1 VLQGFGA
8 QRGEQAGYVIAMI
21 DSLARRAEMVFTAV
35 LIAVAIAAPVEAR
48 AQLRASRLIGD
59 GMVMQ
64 RAAKVPVW
72 GWAKA
77 GAKVDVTFDGKHYA
91 GTADAAGAWKVTLPP
106 MKAGGPHEMSIA
118 SNGEQLQ
125 VHDILVGD
133 VWICSGQSNMEFTV
147 SSANNAAQETAAAND
162 AEIRQFKV
170 PRSWAWGP
178 EPDLAGGAWQRAD
191 PAHVGD
197 FTAVGYFF
205 ARELRKTSKIPIG
218 LINTSWGGSRIE
230 PWMSPRALGTDSAG
244 VAKIIAAEN
253 ASVQRTVNNLRAKV
267 GNVGDHDPGLVNGN
281 AVWADPALDESAWAS
296 IDAPKGWEEA
306 GYDGLD
312 GVAWYRTS
320 FDLTPDEAK
329 SGVTLG
335 LGMIDDSDDSWVN
348 GHRVGGMH
356 DAWNVQRRYD
366 VPATALVPGRN
377 VIAVRVEDTGG
388 GGGITGDPDS
398 VYVQVGATRRP
409 LAGNWKFKVAT
420 ILVSTS
426 GNMNQVP
433 TVLWNK
439 MINPLLPYPIK
450 GALWYQGES
459 NASPADAF
467 EYRKKFASM
476 ITDWRK
482 RWNVGEFPF
491 LWVQLANFMAVD
503 TVPNPNSSWAMLR
516 ESQTA
521 TLALPN
527 TAQAVIIDLGETND
541 IHPKNKQDV
550 GKRLALAAR
559 KVAYGEAVVYSGP
572 MYRSHAIRGGRVT
585 LAFNSASGL
594 RTRGGSPVRGFAIAG
609 ADKHFVWANA
619 TIDGNRVIVWSDK
632 VPRPVAVRYAWGDN
646 PLDANLYN
654 AAGLPT
660 SPFRTDSW

>member
-1 VLQGFGA
+1 MLQCS
-8 QRGEQAGYVIAMI
+8 RP
-21 DSLARRAEMVFTAV
+21 LAALLFAAAV
-35 LIAVAIAAPVEAR
+35 LAPPLEAS

-64 RAAKVPVW
+64 RGARIPVW

-77 GAKVDVTFDGKHYA
+77 GAKVDVTFDGKRYA
-91 GTADAAGAWKVTLPP
+91 GTADTAGAWKVMLPT

-118 SNGEQLQ
+118 SGGDQLQ

-133 VWICSGQSNMEFTV
+133 VWVCSGQSNMEFTV
-147 SSANNAAQETAAAND
+147 SSANSAAHEIAAAND
-162 AEIRQFKV
+162 PQIRHFKV
-170 PRSWAWGP
+170 PQSWAWGP
-178 EPDLAGGAWQRAD
+178 ESDLAGGSWERAD

-205 ARELRKTSKIPIG
+205 ARDLRKTRNVPIG

-244 VAKIIAAEN
+244 VAKIIADEN
-253 ASVQRTVNNLRAKV
+253 ASIQKTVNDLRAKIGDV
-267 GNVGDHDPGLVNGN
+267 ADHDPGLVNGN
-281 AVWADPALDESAWAS
+281 AVWADPAFDQSTWAS
-296 IDAPKGWEEA
+296 IDAPKEWEQA

-312 GVAWYRTS
+312 GIAWYRTS

-329 SGVTLG
+329 NGVTLG
-335 LGMIDDSDDSWVN
+335 LGMIDDSDESWVN

-356 DAWNVQRRYD
+356 NAWNVQRRYD
-366 VPATALVPGRN
+366 VPAAALVPGRN
-377 VIAVRVEDTGG
+377 VVAVRVEDTGG
-388 GGGITGDPDS
+388 GGGIIGEPDS
-398 VYVQVGATRRP
+398 VYVQVGAARRP
-409 LAGNWKFKVAT
+409 LAGSWKFKVAT
-420 ILVSTS
+420 ISVSTN

-450 GALWYQGES
+450 GALWYQGEA
-459 NASPADAF
+459 NAYPGQAF
-467 EYRKKFASM
+467 EYRKQFASM
-476 ITDWRK
+476 IADWRK
-482 RWNVGEFPF
+482 RWNVGAFPF

-503 TVPNPNSSWAMLR
+503 TVPNPNSAWAMLR

-559 KVAYGEAVVYSGP
+559 KVAFGEAVVYSGP
-572 MYRSHAIRGGRVT
+572 MYRTRTIRDGRVT
-585 LAFNSASGL
+585 VALSSANGLHTRDSG
-594 RTRGGSPVRGFAIAG
+594 PVKGFAIAG

-619 TIDGNRVIVWSDK
+619 TIDGNRVTVWSDK
-632 VPRPVAVRYAWGDN
+632 VPQPVAVRYAWGDN

-654 AAGLPT
+654 AAGLPAT
-660 SPFRTDSW
+660 PFRTDRW